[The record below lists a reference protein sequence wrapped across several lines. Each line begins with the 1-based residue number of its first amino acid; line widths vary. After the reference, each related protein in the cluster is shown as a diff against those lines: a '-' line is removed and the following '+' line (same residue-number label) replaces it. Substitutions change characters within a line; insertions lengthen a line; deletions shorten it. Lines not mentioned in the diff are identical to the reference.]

1 MGEPLTSQHAAEL
14 AALGIAAEAN
24 APLHKRV
31 WWRVG
36 GVADL
41 FAEVADLAALTAAR
55 RWAAERGVPW
65 FLLGNGSNLLVAD
78 AGIRGLV
85 VRLVGALAD
94 AVAADG
100 QVVAG
105 AGCRNAV
112 LLARAE
118 RNGWTGLDALAG
130 IPGTVGGAVRMNAG
144 SLLGETGDTLVE
156 VTVMQADG
164 TLTTLPKA
172 ALALGYRHCSLPAG
186 ATVVQARFAQ
196 TSEDPAAVT
205 ARLRTFLDRR
215 KATQP
220 LDLPSCGSTFRNP
233 PGDAA
238 GRLIEAAGLKG
249 FRVGG
254 AEVSPKHANFI
265 VNHGG
270 ATASDID
277 AVIRHVQHVVEAASG
292 VALVPEVE
300 RVGDWSSAST

>member
-1 MGEPLTSQHAAEL
+1 LTHPYTDEL
-14 AALGIAAEAN
+14 AAIGIVAEAD

-36 GVADL
+36 GRADL
-41 FAEVADLAALTAAR
+41 YAEIGDLDGLVAAR
-55 RWAAERGVPW
+55 RWASARAVPW
-65 FLLGNGSNLLVAD
+65 FLLGNGSNLLVSD

-94 AVAADG
+94 ATAESDH
-100 QVVAG
+100 VVAG

-112 LLARAE
+112 LLARAAK
-118 RNGWTGLDALAG
+118 NGWTGLDALAG

-144 SLLGETGDTLVE
+144 SLLGETGDTLVD
-156 VTVMQADG
+156 VQVLDAAGVLRTV
-164 TLTTLPKA
+164 PKD
-172 ALALGYRHCSLPAG
+172 ALALGYRHCALPKG
-186 ATVVQARFAQ
+186 ATVVQARFARS
-196 TSEDPAAVT
+196 SEDPVAVE
-205 ARLRTFLDRR
+205 ARIRTFLERR

-238 GRLIEAAGLKG
+238 GRLIEATGLKG
-249 FRVGG
+249 FRIGG

-265 VNHGG
+265 VNHGD
-270 ATASDID
+270 ATAADI
-277 AVIRHVQHVVEAASG
+277 ASVIVHVQARVQAVHG

-300 RVGDWSSAST
+300 RVGDWSSFAV

>member
-1 MGEPLTSQHAAEL
+1 M
-14 AALGIAAEAN
+14 
-24 APLHKRV
+24 PLHKRV

-36 GVADL
+36 GPADL
-41 FAEVADLAALTAAR
+41 YAEIGDLAQLAAAR
-55 RWAAERGVPW
+55 RWAVDRDIPW

-94 AVAADG
+94 ATADATH
-100 QVVAG
+100 VEAG

-118 RNGWTGLDALAG
+118 RNGWTGLDAFAG

-144 SLLGETGDTLVE
+144 SLLGETGDTLVD
-156 VTVMQADG
+156 VDVLLPDG
-164 TLTTLPKA
+164 TVKTLSKS
-172 ALALGYRHCSLPAG
+172 ALALGYRHCVLPAG
-186 ATVVQARFAQ
+186 ATVVRARFQQ
-196 TSEDPAAVT
+196 TAEEPGVVS
-205 ARLRTFLDRR
+205 ARIRAFLERR

-249 FRVGG
+249 FRLGG
-254 AEVSPKHANFI
+254 AEVSQKHANFI
-265 VNHGG
+265 VNHGD
-270 ATASDID
+270 ATANDID
-277 AVIRHVQHVVEAASG
+277 AVIRHVQRSVQATHG
-292 VALVPEVE
+292 IALVPEVE
-300 RVGDWSSAST
+300 RVGEWPSMP